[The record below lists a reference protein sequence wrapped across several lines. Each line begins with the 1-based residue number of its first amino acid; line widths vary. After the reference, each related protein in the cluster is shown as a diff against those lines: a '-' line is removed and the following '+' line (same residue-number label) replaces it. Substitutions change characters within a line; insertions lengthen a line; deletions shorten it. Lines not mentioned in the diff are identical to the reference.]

1 MLNITRGWINKK
13 IKVKNKK
20 SYFTCITGF
29 FFRYFAILLVSSR
42 LAGLMRWSDKKSSC
56 KRQNWRVFS
65 FAGKGRATELKKS
78 SLSST
83 LWMLFFCILLWKKIT
98 HQQPKKTRKERKK
111 EEFPSNPF
119 LLLLLLAI
127 DEMDSQQG
135 DIRRPRVALLYDER
149 MCKHWN
155 PNDDDHPETPDR
167 IRAIWKLLESRGIPQ
182 RSPLLLLVIF
192 SREISYRG
200 LVWMRRTRGGENILW
215 QMAVFIFF
223 FSSKQALLQ
232 DPDRSAAKPARTQT
246 HTRKKKP

>member
-1 MLNITRGWINKK
+1 MYFLLP
-13 IKVKNKK
+13 VKEERPNSKSLPSLPPFGCSSSASFFEKK
-20 SYFTCITGF
+20 SHT
-29 FFRYFAILLVSSR
+29 SNQ
-42 LAGLMRWSDKKSSC
+42 KK
-56 KRQNWRVFS
+56 K
-65 FAGKGRATELKKS
+65 
-78 SLSST
+78 
-83 LWMLFFCILLWKKIT
+83 
-98 HQQPKKTRKERKK
+98 KERKK

-167 IRAIWKLLESRGIPQ
+167 IRAIWKLLESRGIPR

-200 LVWMRRTRGGENILW
+200 LVWMRRTRGGENIL
-215 QMAVFIFF
+215 
-223 FSSKQALLQ
+223 
-232 DPDRSAAKPARTQT
+232 
-246 HTRKKKP
+246 